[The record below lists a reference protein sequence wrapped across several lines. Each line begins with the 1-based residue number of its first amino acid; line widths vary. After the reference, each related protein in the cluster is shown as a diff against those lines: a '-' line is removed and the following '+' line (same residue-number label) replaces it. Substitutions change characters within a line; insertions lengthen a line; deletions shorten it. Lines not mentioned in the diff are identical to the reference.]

1 MNTIDTAP
9 QPEPATRE
17 TEAPG
22 DQRADLISSVASQ
35 DKRHGRGETVKDGP
49 QFGNRTDS
57 MKEAPSASAEPDH
70 AVRPVEAPAQG
81 YPAGGFAPEEKSG
94 PALAKS
100 VGAAAMTIDAEFVAV
115 LDSRMAKA
123 DLKEL
128 GWRDRQDLD
137 DIMSDLERLS
147 AVSWK
152 QAASLWDKYRPDDP
166 DKPIFIDGDDKDP
179 LPQPAPGSPVGGRN
193 APRTQRPE
201 AHGSR
206 SPSKGDDLEANV
218 AIPPSLAKRYLI
230 AENKFYFRDDPNLL
244 AFEDKGKRLA
254 TEHNDPMVARS
265 MVELAHAKNWGSI
278 KVKGTDEFKREVWLS
293 ASFRG
298 IEVEGYQP
306 REIDI
311 ARLAELRGEL
321 RPKQQNSIERGQNRE
336 KPDPRLPR
344 STSPAPESYAIPSAN
359 AEDRDDTFRNL
370 SKQQRVAVDTLRAI
384 LTQRGD
390 SATAIE
396 MAANLASERF
406 QQQRV
411 YVGRLLAHGRAPYEN
426 TPDEKMNYFVTLKT
440 INGERTIWGV
450 DLERGVNAGGIQT
463 GDDIALIY
471 RGKKRVKVLANERD
485 DAGKSTGKQISAEV
499 NRNTWEVGKLD
510 KMRDEARTRAETAA
524 QHSDRNQ
531 PIVPVYDVPATRRN
545 KAVEPRHTRDPDQ
558 SLLR

>member
-1 MNTIDTAP
+1 MNTIDTAA
-9 QPEPATRE
+9 QPEPAARE
-17 TEAPG
+17 TEARG
-22 DQRADLISSVASQ
+22 DQPADLISSAASQ
-35 DKRHGRGETVKDGP
+35 DKRQGRGETVKDGP
-49 QFGNRTDS
+49 QFDNRTDS
-57 MKEAPSASAEPDH
+57 MKEAPSASAESDR
-70 AVRPVEAPAQG
+70 AVRPVEEPAQS
-81 YPAGGFAPEEKSG
+81 YPAGGFAPQEKSG

-100 VGAAAMTIDAEFVAV
+100 VGAAGMRIDAEFVSE
-115 LDSRMAKA
+115 LDSQMAKA

-137 DIMSDLERLS
+137 DIMGDLERLS

-152 QAASLWDKYRPDDP
+152 QAAGLWDKYRPDDP

-179 LPQPAPGSPVGGRN
+179 QPQPAPASQVGGRN
-193 APRTQRPE
+193 AAQTQAPE
-201 AHGSR
+201 VHGSGTPR
-206 SPSKGDDLEANV
+206 NGDDLQAEV
-218 AIPPSLAKRYLI
+218 AIPTSLAKRYLI

-298 IEVEGYQP
+298 IQVEGYQP

-321 RPKQQNSIERGQNRE
+321 RPKQQNSIERGQDRE
-336 KPDPRLPR
+336 KAEPRLPS
-344 STSPAPESYAIPSAN
+344 STSPARESYTIPSAT
-359 AEDRDDTFRNL
+359 AEDRDDTYRNL

-390 SATAIE
+390 SARAIE
-396 MAANLASERF
+396 MATELASERF

-426 TPDEKMNYFVTLKT
+426 KPDEKMNYFVTLRT

-463 GDDIALIY
+463 GDDLALVY

-485 DAGKSTGKQISAEV
+485 DAGKLTGKQINTEV

-531 PIVPVYDVPATRRN
+531 PIVPVYDVPAPRRN
-545 KAVEPRHTRDPDQ
+545 KAIEPRPAREPDQ